1 MSKIKQIKQKTE
13 NGWSTPYPLGAD
25 VKNIDNITGIDLEE
39 LLYLDDPNT
48 QTTILSDVNAQDIS
62 TQIKS
67 YCNDKRIQLNDNNT
81 LILESI
87 RKKNQDL
94 ATLVKHTMIS
104 SNGNLIITSMKR
116 NDQTEWKI
124 KVINFS
130 YPNSKEIT
138 ISAKTS

>member
-1 MSKIKQIKQKTE
+1 MSKIKQIKQKT
-13 NGWSTPYPLGAD
+13 NTGWSDPYPLGAD

-39 LLYLDDPNT
+39 LLYLDDPNI

-87 RKKNQDL
+87 RKKNQD
-94 ATLVKHTMIS
+94 TVLVKHTMIS
-104 SNGNLIITSMKR
+104 NNGNLIITSIKR
-116 NDQTEWKI
+116 NDQSEWKI
-124 KVINFS
+124 KEINFS
-130 YPNSKEIT
+130 YPNLKEIT
-138 ISAKTS
+138 ISAKTN